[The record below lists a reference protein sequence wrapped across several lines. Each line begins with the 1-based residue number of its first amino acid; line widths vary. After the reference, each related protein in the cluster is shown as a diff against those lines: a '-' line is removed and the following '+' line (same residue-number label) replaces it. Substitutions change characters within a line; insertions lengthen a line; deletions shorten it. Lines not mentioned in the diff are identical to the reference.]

1 MVPVPWQLMETF
13 EPMLGAM
20 TTQTNAGQA
29 RHPSAQRSH
38 GIARALVSERQSSAE
53 RTDSQVD
60 ALAFDVLVAFTSAYH
75 FVLFDGGNNRH
86 FAVDDGQVLT
96 SHLSA
101 VHSGTQQT
109 AVSSSCMLTSAA
121 RGGVLQV
128 VCDGAP
134 NRLPVACQQ
143 LYSAVPVAYR

>member
-29 RHPSAQRSH
+29 RHSSIRAEISWDRAATAGQRQWSVE
-38 GIARALVSERQSSAE
+38 G
-53 RTDSQVD
+53 TDSQVD

-86 FAVDDGQVLT
+86 FAVDDGQVT
-96 SHLSA
+96 YVA
-101 VHSGTQQT
+101 PVSGPQRNST
-109 AVSSSCMLTSAA
+109 
-121 RGGVLQV
+121 
-128 VCDGAP
+128 
-134 NRLPVACQQ
+134 NRRQ
-143 LYSAVPVAYR
+143 

>member
-1 MVPVPWQLMETF
+1 MLPVPRQLMETF

-29 RHPSAQRSH
+29 RHPIHPRRDLIGSH
-38 GIARALVSERQSSAE
+38 GRWSVSEWQWSAE

-109 AVSSSCMLTSAA
+109 AVSS
-121 RGGVLQV
+121 
-128 VCDGAP
+128 
-134 NRLPVACQQ
+134 
-143 LYSAVPVAYR
+143 